1 MQFKDFMFSIILLFV
16 ITVYFTFYSLN
27 VDSTWI
33 LYSAHEMLHGAVLYT
48 DIVEV
53 NPPLI
58 FLYSLIPVLFSEFSY
73 ISLAYSYILFVII
86 LILISLYLSWI
97 VLINYYVSKSN
108 SIRYYLYLIG
118 FILTISITSNFG
130 QREHL
135 LMIFITPF
143 ILMMIYRDKIQLS
156 SLSIIIIAS
165 FASFGFNI
173 KPHFF
178 LIFIGIELAYMI
190 HSKNIFSFFRKDSII
205 IICSGFLYLLL
216 IFIKFPEYINF
227 AVPMALDTYTT
238 LFNKSFKV
246 LLLNNTSLLLFLSI
260 LFWFLLAFKRYNLA
274 IKILFSTIITS
285 LILYLIQQKGWSYHI
300 LPLFVSILLFVSYIV
315 IDNIKKNL
323 QLYALTLLPIVISIM
338 IYNIQSV
345 PRFYELENILNNI
358 PKNSKVHTISTD
370 IARGQALLV
379 ENKLQWASRFGALGI
394 LPVIIKNKNTKLK
407 EYLFNSL
414 YEDIKKYKPDV
425 IIFCGKYSSFDYYN
439 YFSNNDK
446 RLREIYNIY
455 YKKSTIEG
463 YTILS
468 KYKEID

>member
-1 MQFKDFMFSIILLFV
+1 MQFKDFIFSIILLFV
-16 ITVYFTFYSLN
+16 IAVYFTFYPLN

-33 LYSAHEMLHGAVLYT
+33 LHSAQRMLSGATLYI
-48 DIVEV
+48 DVVEV

-58 FLYSLIPVLFSEFSY
+58 FIYSIVPILFSEFSY
-73 ISLAYSYILFVII
+73 ISPTHSYILFVII

-97 VLINYYVSKSN
+97 VLSNYYVSKLN
-108 SIRYYLYLIG
+108 SIRHYLYLIG
-118 FILTISITSNFG
+118 FILTISISSNFG

-156 SLSIIIIAS
+156 SLSIILIAA

-178 LIFIGIELAYMI
+178 LIFIGAELAYMI
-190 HSKNIFSFFRKDSII
+190 HSKNILSIFRKDSII
-205 IICSGFLYLLL
+205 IICSGVLYLLL

-246 LLLNNTSLLLFLSI
+246 LLLNNTILLLFLSI
-260 LFWFLLAFKRYNLA
+260 LFWFIFTARKLNLA
-274 IKILFSTIITS
+274 TKILFSIIITS
-285 LILYLIQQKGWSYHI
+285 LALYLIQQKGWSYHAI
-300 LPLFVSILLFVSYIV
+300 PLLISILLFLSYIV
-315 IDNIKKNL
+315 INNLKKDS
-323 QLYALTLLPIVISIM
+323 QLYILGFIPIIISIIVM
-338 IYNIQSV
+338 NIQSV
-345 PRFYELENILNNI
+345 PRFYELENILKDI
-358 PKNSKVHTISTD
+358 PQGSKVHIISTD
-370 IARGQALLV
+370 IARGQALLA

-394 LPVIIKNKNTKLK
+394 LPAIIENKNTKLK

-414 YEDIKKYKPDV
+414 YTDIKKYKPDV
-425 IIFCGKYSSFDYYN
+425 IIFCSKYPSFNYYN

-463 YTILS
+463 YTILY
-468 KYKEID
+468 KHKEIN